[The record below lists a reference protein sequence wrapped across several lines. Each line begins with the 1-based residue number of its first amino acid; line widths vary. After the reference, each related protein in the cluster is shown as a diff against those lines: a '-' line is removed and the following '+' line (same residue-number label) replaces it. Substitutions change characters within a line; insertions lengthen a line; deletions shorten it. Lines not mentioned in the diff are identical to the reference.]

1 MSTAFAGAV
10 HGADGRPLDQIR
22 LTGLRATGH
31 HGVFEHERI
40 DGQLFRADVV
50 LHLDTRPAAAGDDLA
65 DTVSYAVVA
74 EDVVAI
80 LAGSPVDLVETVAER
95 IAAVVLR
102 HPAVVAADVAVHKPQ
117 APIAVPFDD
126 VEVVIRRD
134 RVKTPVVDAEL
145 PRVVPIPV
153 GSITPAV
160 LGNVSLPETAPE
172 VVDDARAAM
181 PPSIPP
187 AAPAPAPDRSPDQGA
202 FASAAE
208 PIVEPLPGPGGVSDQ
223 EFVDALDSFYSA
235 PQDALSAP
243 AESFEPS
250 VGEAPET
257 AETPE
262 AAQHVATEAAAT
274 AKVEPAPE
282 ARTTASDL
290 DAFDAPVAAAP
301 AEPVAPAAS
310 LPDDEAPV
318 ANPAAAQTVADPAS
332 APVETAH
339 VPVETAHAPVEA
351 APAAHVPVA
360 AVPTAHVPVAAV
372 PTAHV
377 PVAAVPTAH
386 APVEAVPLEGVPSSL
401 APVEPTTGEDAAP
414 AAPEPLVDAP
424 VTPVGVETESPTSAL
439 PDPEPS
445 AGPASP
451 FPEAAAA
458 PAVVTPVVAEAS
470 DTVDAPVEESAPVAA
485 VAVPETVPAPALD
498 RLDEAPTGFVPV
510 VLALGANLGDAQQTL
525 RDAVTDLDRIS
536 GLEITDVSPLA
547 RTAAVGGPEQPD
559 YLNAI
564 LLARTTLAPRALLH
578 AIQGVENAHGRVRA
592 ERNGPRTL
600 DVDLIVF
607 GSVTEF
613 TEDLELP
620 HPRAHERAFVLEP
633 WSQIAP
639 DAVLPGL
646 GGGAVAALAATA
658 PDRGGIRW
666 LALDWL
672 TDAEPEPAPARAE
685 APLPVEQAAPE
696 ATTTPTFPGGPV
708 APVAQPE
715 PTPDVG
721 GPTAQAPMFEPVA
734 PSPAPVGQP
743 SAPDGQPVAPVGH
756 PVAPVAAQP
765 IAPTHPAPAPV
776 APERAPVLPERG
788 AEEAGPFVPAF
799 HPVHPQDGQE
809 PPHAQVPPLWA
820 DVSQPAPSTEQR
832 GQAAPAQE
840 TPTVVPGGA
849 PEAPA
854 APAFHP
860 VRSAPGSF
868 QPPQSAH
875 SPEAPSAQQPPAEAP
890 PFPVDLRGPSH

>member
-10 HGADGRPLDQIR
+10 QGTDGRPLDQIR
-22 LTGLRATGH
+22 LTGLSATGH
-31 HGVFEHERI
+31 HGVFEHERL

-74 EDVVAI
+74 EDVVAV
-80 LAGSPVDLVETVAER
+80 LAGSPVDLIETVAER
-95 IAAVVLR
+95 VAAAALR
-102 HPAVVAADVAVHKPQ
+102 HPAVVAVDVAVHKPQ

-126 VEVVIRRD
+126 VEVVVRRD
-134 RVKTPVVDAEL
+134 RVKVPVVPDVA

-160 LGNVSLPETAPE
+160 LGNVAVTEPAAPQDQH
-172 VVDDARAAM
+172 VVM

-187 AAPAPAPDRSPDQGA
+187 VSPAPAPDRSPDQGV
-202 FASAAE
+202 FAATAEDLGPAADDV
-208 PIVEPLPGPGGVSDQ
+208 PHTGGVSDQ

-243 AESFEPS
+243 AESFEPVVDEPGPVAQTDRTDQPVPEVAAEPTPLAEATVPEAVVAPS
-250 VGEAPET
+250 DVGEPASAPVAETSVAPPAASDAPAVPATLAEHEVPAPGTLAERAAPVVDGPDASGGHPLPDDVAPVPHQGAAENFPGEQAQPIAAPVPAEPSPASEPGAVAPPPAASFAAAASSGETGPVPPLPEPGPLAVPAPLPVRAAPE
-257 AETPE
+257 
-262 AAQHVATEAAAT
+262 
-274 AKVEPAPE
+274 
-282 ARTTASDL
+282 
-290 DAFDAPVAAAP
+290 VAAAP
-301 AEPVAPAAS
+301 AEPTPA
-310 LPDDEAPV
+310 
-318 ANPAAAQTVADPAS
+318 
-332 APVETAH
+332 
-339 VPVETAHAPVEA
+339 
-351 APAAHVPVA
+351 
-360 AVPTAHVPVAAV
+360 
-372 PTAHV
+372 
-377 PVAAVPTAH
+377 
-386 APVEAVPLEGVPSSL
+386 
-401 APVEPTTGEDAAP
+401 AAP
-414 AAPEPLVDAP
+414 AAPEP
-424 VTPVGVETESPTSAL
+424 
-439 PDPEPS
+439 EP
-445 AGPASP
+445 
-451 FPEAAAA
+451 
-458 PAVVTPVVAEAS
+458 
-470 DTVDAPVEESAPVAA
+470 
-485 VAVPETVPAPALD
+485 VPAPVLD
-498 RLDEAPTGFVPV
+498 RLDEAPAGFVPV

-607 GSVTEF
+607 GTVTEF

-646 GGGAVAALAATA
+646 GGGPVAALAATA

-672 TDAEPEPAPARAE
+672 TDAEPEPEAAPVTVRTDEAPA
-685 APLPVEQAAPE
+685 APAVPPAAPAVAAPTPQAAATPE
-696 ATTTPTFPGGPV
+696 AQDAAVVPEQERTTAATQPPAPDGAAPPTTPQDAVTPV
-708 APVAQPE
+708 TPAAPAP
-715 PTPDVG
+715 
-721 GPTAQAPMFEPVA
+721 AQAPAHPFVPEQPA
-734 PSPAPVGQP
+734 AAPVQ
-743 SAPDGQPVAPVGH
+743 
-756 PVAPVAAQP
+756 
-765 IAPTHPAPAPV
+765 APTPQAPAPT
-776 APERAPVLPERG
+776 PERA

-820 DVSQPAPSTEQR
+820 DVSQSAPAVEQR
-832 GQAAPAQE
+832 AQ
-840 TPTVVPGGA
+840 VA
-849 PEAPA
+849 QAPA
-854 APAFHP
+854 APEEPVTPQFHP
-860 VRSAPGSF
+860 VHQTPASPFEPQPDPVAAEQQGSQPVPPSPQAPITGVPMSF
-868 QPPQSAH
+868 
-875 SPEAPSAQQPPAEAP
+875 PAE
-890 PFPVDLRGPSH
+890 LRGPSS